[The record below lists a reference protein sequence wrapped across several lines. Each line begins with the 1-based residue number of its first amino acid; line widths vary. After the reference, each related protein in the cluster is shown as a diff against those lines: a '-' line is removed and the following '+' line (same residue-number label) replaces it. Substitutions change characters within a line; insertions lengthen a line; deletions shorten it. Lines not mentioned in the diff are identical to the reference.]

1 MIKAFHTLVVL
12 ATLAVAGA
20 AVAQV
25 IVTDPLEHEFA
36 IAPGGLVVIDNAF
49 GNIHVSTHNLAKV
62 VVSADRV
69 IKAVDGNA
77 VGEARQAV
85 QRVVEGNDKLKILR
99 TVQPPGAN
107 ARWSA
112 QVNYR
117 VLLPRNVNLKI
128 QSQLTGGIRVTDVNG
143 EVSVKN
149 FKGPVL
155 IENPGSGLAVENI
168 NGDITVIAPRGI
180 PANAHLLSINGSIGV
195 RLPADA
201 RFTWD
206 VDTVMGDA
214 RTDLPLRDGRYVSG
228 TQFRGSINDAGNVTL
243 TTQSFKGNVFLLL
256 PGSSGTDAISVRRLA
271 KQFTRPKSEV
281 GASLP
286 PTDNRR
292 GVRLPLVQNSFRY
305 STTIG
310 DVKIDEIRG
319 AARIYTGAGEINLGS
334 VFGYCDLLSRGG
346 PLTLGEITGP
356 LTARTEGGNISI
368 QRARVGGTIIT
379 GGGTIQV
386 QDLGGPG
393 QLSSGGGD
401 IIVRRAAGSINAETR
416 SGDITIT
423 LDQKLKREQVT
434 AKTAK
439 GNILLTIP
447 AGFGADVDATIIT
460 SDPSANAI
468 RSDVPGLSVQREQIG
483 AKTRIR
489 ATGKINGGGDR
500 VELHAQDGGI
510 HLAVDAPRVSP
521 MVPQQ

>member
-1 MIKAFHTLVVL
+1 MMRAIHTLVLL
-12 ATLAVAGA
+12 ATLAAAGS

-36 IAPGGLVVIDNAF
+36 IVAGGLVVIDNAF
-49 GNIHVSTHNLAKV
+49 GNIHVSTHNAAKA

-69 IKAVDGNA
+69 IHAVDGNA
-77 VGEARQAV
+77 VAEARNAV

-99 TVQPPGAN
+99 TVQPPGMN

-117 VLLPRNVNLKI
+117 IMLPRNVNLKI
-128 QSQLTGGIRVTDVNG
+128 QSQQTGGIRVTDLGG
-143 EVSVKN
+143 EISVKN

-155 IENPGSGLAVENI
+155 IENPGSGLVVENI
-168 NGDITVIAPRGI
+168 NGDITVLAPRGLG
-180 PANAHLLSINGSIGV
+180 ASAQLVSINGSIAV
-195 RLPADA
+195 RVPADA
-201 RFTWD
+201 NLTWD

-214 RTDLPLRDGRYVSG
+214 RTDLRLRGGRYMSE
-228 TQFRGSINDAGNVTL
+228 TRFRGNINDAGNVTL

-256 PGSSGTDAISVRRLA
+256 PGSSGTAATSVRTLA
-271 KQFTRPKSEV
+271 KQFTRPEPGIDAVS
-281 GASLP
+281 AN
-286 PTDNRR
+286 DNRR
-292 GVRLPLVQNSFRY
+292 GVQLPLVQKSFRY

-319 AARIYTGAGEINLGS
+319 AAKIYTGGGEINLGS

-401 IIVRRAAGSINAETR
+401 IIVRRAAGPITAETR

-423 LDQKLKREQVT
+423 LDQKLKSERVT
-434 AKTAK
+434 AKSAK
-439 GNILLTIP
+439 GNILLTVP

-468 RSDVPGLSVQREQIG
+468 RSDIAGLSVQREQVG

-500 VELHAQDGGI
+500 VELHARDGGI
-510 HLAVDAPRVSP
+510 HIAVESPRVIP

>member
-1 MIKAFHTLVVL
+1 MIRAHTLVVL
-12 ATLAVAGA
+12 VTLAFAGA
-20 AVAQV
+20 AVGQV

-49 GNIHVSTHNLAKV
+49 GNIHVSTHNAAKA

-69 IKAVDGNA
+69 IRAVDGNA
-77 VGEARQAV
+77 VSEARQVV

-99 TVQPPGAN
+99 TVQPPGSN
-107 ARWSA
+107 ARWTA

-117 VLLPRNVNLKI
+117 VMLPRNVNLKI
-128 QSQLTGGIRVTDVNG
+128 QSQQTGGIRVTDVGG

-180 PANAHLLSINGSIGV
+180 AANAQLLSINGSIAV
-195 RLPADA
+195 RLPPDA
-201 RFTWD
+201 SFTWD

-214 RTDLPLRDGRYVSG
+214 RTDLPLRDGRYISG
-228 TQFRGSINDAGNVTL
+228 TRFRGSINDAGNVTL
-243 TTQSFKGNVFLLL
+243 TTQSFKGNVFLLVS
-256 PGSSGTDAISVRRLA
+256 GSTGTRATAVRTLA
-271 KQFTRPKSEV
+271 KQFTRPEP
-281 GASLP
+281 GIGPSLP
-286 PTDNRR
+286 NPNRR
-292 GVRLPLVQNSFRY
+292 GVQLPLVQKSFQY

-319 AARIYTGAGEINLGS
+319 AAKIYTGGGEINLGS

-401 IIVRRAAGSINAETR
+401 IIVRRAAGPINAETR

-423 LDQKLKREQVT
+423 LDQKLKSERVT

-439 GNILLTIP
+439 GNILLTVP

-460 SDPSANAI
+460 SDPLANAI

-483 AKTRIR
+483 GKTRIR